1 VYGTIYK
8 SRTLRQ
14 GLRTATRKRTTKKPI
29 KFKTMKKET
38 NINEKLFNLQQEIGT
53 VSKDAS
59 NPFYKNKYF
68 DINSLIKQLQPLLK
82 KHRLLLLQPI
92 EEDMVVSKLI
102 CVDGTGATIS
112 GLKLPVIADPQKLGS
127 CITYYRRYTLSSLL
141 GLQAED
147 DDANAASGVTEEQKQ
162 QLLRK
167 WLNQNTPEYSKA
179 IEFIKGGGSV
189 EAIKSKYMVSKKV
202 QDELAKL

>member
-1 VYGTIYK
+1 
-8 SRTLRQ
+8 
-14 GLRTATRKRTTKKPI
+14 
-29 KFKTMKKET
+29 MNKET
-38 NINEKLFNLQQEIGT
+38 SINEKLFNLQQEIGT
-53 VSKDAS
+53 ISKDAS
-59 NPFYKNKYF
+59 NPFYKSKYF

-92 EEDMVVSKLI
+92 EEDMVVSKLLCI
-102 CVDGTGATIS
+102 DGTGGVVS
-112 GLKLPVIADPQKLGS
+112 GLKLPEITDPQKLGS

-141 GLQAED
+141 GLQSED
-147 DDANAASGVTEEQKQ
+147 DDGNTASNKAVEEQ
-162 QLLRK
+162 K

-189 EAIKSKYMVSKKV
+189 EAIKSKYKVSKKV

>member
-1 VYGTIYK
+1 
-8 SRTLRQ
+8 
-14 GLRTATRKRTTKKPI
+14 
-29 KFKTMKKET
+29 MKKEI

-59 NPFYKNKYF
+59 NPFYKSKYF

-147 DDANAASGVTEEQKQ
+147 DDANAASGVTEEQK
-162 QLLRK
+162 
-167 WLNQNTPEYSKA
+167 WLNPNTPEFSKA

-189 EAIKSKYMVSKKV
+189 EAIKSKYKVSKKV

>member
-1 VYGTIYK
+1 
-8 SRTLRQ
+8 
-14 GLRTATRKRTTKKPI
+14 
-29 KFKTMKKET
+29 MKKEI

-59 NPFYKNKYF
+59 NPFYKSKYF

-127 CITYYRRYTLSSLL
+127 CITYYRRYTLASLL
-141 GLQAED
+141 GLQAVD
-147 DDANAASGVTEEQKQ
+147 DDANLGSGKIVEVE
-162 QLLRK
+162 LA
-167 WLNQNTPEYSKA
+167 WLNANTPQFNKVKKA
-179 IEFIKGGGSV
+179 LQEGTATIADV
-189 EAIKSKYMVSKKV
+189 RTKYKVSKKV
-202 QDELAKL
+202 EELLK